1 MPVALVT
8 GATRGLGHALA
19 FDFAREGY
27 VVYATGRN
35 GEALDALANEAH
47 GATGSRYEARE
58 FSGEA

>member
-35 GEALDALANEAH
+35 GEVLDALANEAH
-47 GATGSRYEARE
+47 GAKLDIRPRGRCAR
-58 FSGEA
+58 